1 MIDEAAGTGG
11 RAVPPAAAGQA
22 RAAVAGP
29 PHPDGA
35 RERVLGEFGIL
46 DSPDEQDFDD
56 LTALAA
62 RLCGTPAALV
72 SLLDADRL
80 WFKSRWGTTE
90 TEVPRDTSFCDSILE
105 TRTMLVVPDA
115 TRDVRFRNS
124 PLVTAACGVRFYA
137 GAPLVMSDGV
147 CVGALCV
154 FDTVPREF
162 GRQQR
167 LDLAMLARQVVSQLE
182 LRRAGYRLRAKVA
195 DTRLAEAELRR
206 SRQLLDEVL
215 GHTDV
220 VVYAKDLTGRF
231 LMANPAME
239 RSVGAGRGE
248 VVGRTAAELFG
259 SVTATEFDAHDAVM
273 LESGSWQVFV
283 EQLPQPDGSIRLFR
297 STKFPL
303 TDAAGDVYAVAGV
316 ATDVTELTALR
327 AEMLESERRFRALF
341 DYSPV
346 SLALSDEQGR
356 WTEVNAAC
364 GRLVGVDP
372 AELIGRSALDFTHRD
387 DHRRVAAAEL
397 AQTDPGGVG
406 EAEVRIGDPDG
417 AYRWAW
423 LSLTPIPGPGGR
435 TWTLGVAQDIT
446 VRKTMEDDLRRSEEE
461 LAAVAAVA
469 RCVQSGADPRPVVV
483 DRVRSL
489 SGAAQ
494 VRLLEP
500 TGRSL
505 VETADSGAVDPT
517 GRGSAGDTPESV
529 HSTGRPVLRMDAGP
543 GVGATLWEPVVV
555 EDDVIAVLEVYWQ
568 RPVTGL
574 DDPAVAAVQILSG
587 EAGASLH
594 AAQLRSELERSAATD
609 PLTGALNRR
618 AWNTQLGR
626 LTEQAELDGS
636 SLVIALVDFD
646 NFKAYNDTQGHA
658 AGDELLCEFAAD
670 VRRQVGSAGLFARW
684 GGEEF
689 ILALVD
695 SEPARIDRM
704 LERIARAVPGI
715 QTCSIGHTR
724 WRRGEPRASCIAR
737 ADAAL
742 YAAKEAG
749 RNRVVSG

>member
-1 MIDEAAGTGG
+1 M
-11 RAVPPAAAGQA
+11 
-22 RAAVAGP
+22 
-29 PHPDGA
+29 
-35 RERVLGEFGIL
+35 GEFGIL
-46 DSPDEQDFDD
+46 NSPDEQDFDD

-90 TEVPRDTSFCDSILE
+90 TEVPRDTSFGDVILE
-105 TRTMLVVPDA
+105 SGSMLVVPDA
-115 TRDVRFRNS
+115 ARDARFRNS
-124 PLVTAACGVRFYA
+124 PLVTATCGIRFYA

-154 FDTVPREF
+154 FDTVPRQFFE
-162 GRQQR
+162 QQR

-182 LRRAGYRLRAKVA
+182 LRRAGYRLRCKVA
-195 DTRLAEAELRR
+195 ETKLDEAEHRR

-220 VVYAKDLTGRF
+220 VVYAKDLDGRF

-239 RSVGAGRGE
+239 RSVGAEGGE

-259 SVTATEFDAHDAVM
+259 PVTAAEIDANDEVM

-341 DYSPV
+341 EYSPV

-364 GRLVGVDP
+364 GRLVGADP
-372 AELIGRSALDFTHRD
+372 ADLIGRSAVEFTHPD
-387 DHRRVAAAEL
+387 DREERTRAEE
-397 AQTDPGGVG
+397 AQADPGRVG
-406 EAEVRIGDPDG
+406 EAEVRIGVPG
-417 AYRWAW
+417 GPSRWAW
-423 LSLTPIPGPGGR
+423 LSLTPIPGPNGR

-446 VRKTMEDDLRRSEEE
+446 ARKIMEIDLRRSEEE

-483 DRVRSL
+483 DFVRSL
-489 SGAAQ
+489 SDAAQ

-500 TGRSL
+500 VDRVL
-505 VETADSGAVDPT
+505 VETGY
-517 GRGSAGDTPESV
+517 SASGDTTDGRWDKATAESV
-529 HSTGRPVLRMDAGP
+529 HHTGRPVLRMDAGP
-543 GVGATLWEPVVV
+543 TGGARLWEPVVV
-555 EDDVIAVLEVYWQ
+555 EDEVIAVLEVCWT
-568 RPVTGL
+568 RSVTDL
-574 DDPAVAAVQILSG
+574 TDPAVGAVQILAG

-626 LTEQAELDGS
+626 LTEKSGLDGS

-646 NFKAYNDTQGHA
+646 NFKAYNDTHGHA
-658 AGDELLCEFAAD
+658 AGDDLLCEFAAD
-670 VRRQVGSAGLFARW
+670 VRQQVGSAGLFARW

-695 SEPARIDRM
+695 PEPARIDDM

-715 QTCSIGHTR
+715 QTCSIGYTR
-724 WRRGEPRASCIAR
+724 WRQGEPRASCIAR
-737 ADAAL
+737 ADVAL
-742 YAAKEAG
+742 YAAKTAG